1 LNANRP
7 FDSWSVRT
15 SKFVES
21 ITPAVRI
28 SSEIMIHD
36 FRFACRQLIKAPGFA
51 IAAILVLALGIG
63 ANTAVFSLV
72 HTMLFAPPGYAQPHE
87 LVQVFSQDKKNPKSF
102 RAFSYPTLTDIRAQN
117 SVFSGVAAHNV
128 GMVGLGEK
136 GNTRRVFADVVS
148 SDYFAVLGVTPLRGR
163 VFLPE
168 EETPGR
174 DAHVAIVS
182 YSYWARHNLDPSILG
197 SQILINGR
205 SCTVVGILPQ
215 TFTGTMM
222 VFSPEVWMPL
232 SAYDSIANN
241 FATEKS
247 KPLASRDGEHLLL
260 IGRFKPGMTA
270 MTAEAA
276 LKTLAANLEKA
287 FPVEQ
292 KDQTFTTAPVSRF
305 SISDDP
311 PDDSN
316 IAAIAPLLMGMAA
329 IVLLV
334 ACLNLA
340 NMLLARGTARR
351 KEIALRLALGGSRWR
366 IVRQLLTEGLLLA
379 LLGGVGGLMLGIWCS
394 GLLARS
400 LSSLMPLDV
409 VWNGGPSLP
418 VLAVTFGFCLLG
430 TVCFALGPA
439 MKLSR
444 SSVIEDLKEHAGE
457 DVVRR
462 RWRFLPRNPLVVAQI
477 AFSLALLTAAA
488 LFIRGANKAATFETG
503 LHAEKDLLL
512 EVDASLSGASQ
523 SQVQQTYRA
532 LSDRLATLPGVHHVS
547 ISATAPFGM
556 LSLGKAIQ
564 RAGVHVAPDGKP
576 LNAAEGLAY
585 KTRFHSVG
593 ADYFA
598 SVGLPI
604 LRGRAFSVNES
615 TQGEGPAVAIIDEA
629 LARKLWPD
637 GDALGQRIQ
646 YADDNAPRAKGDSPD
661 SMGISQGGKGNIKTG
676 EAIEVI
682 GIVPSTRGALFER
695 QPRGSIYVP
704 FARGF
709 QSAAYFFLQCP
720 GLTKDNVA
728 QMADAIRRSVREVDP
743 TLPVLSLKTYPQHVD
758 SNLQLWTVRAGA
770 TLFTVFGGLALTLA
784 IVGVYGVKAYSVARR
799 TREIGIRMALGA
811 RPSTVQWMIL
821 REGSFMLA
829 GGVLIGLLLAVAT
842 GKLLSGMLYQV
853 GTLDPVAFSMAPLLL
868 AAATFL
874 ATWLPARRA
883 TRISPMTALR
893 TE

>member
-1 LNANRP
+1 
-7 FDSWSVRT
+7 VRVT
-15 SKFVES
+15 
-21 ITPAVRI
+21 
-28 SSEIMIHD
+28 
-36 FRFACRQLIKAPGFA
+36 
-51 IAAILVLALGIG
+51 IA
-63 ANTAVFSLV
+63 
-72 HTMLFAPPGYAQPHE
+72 
-87 LVQVFSQDKKNPKSF
+87 
-102 RAFSYPTLTDIRAQN
+102 
-117 SVFSGVAAHNV
+117 
-128 GMVGLGEK
+128 
-136 GNTRRVFADVVS
+136 RVFAD
-148 SDYFAVLGVTPLRGR
+148 G
-163 VFLPE
+163 FL
-168 EETPGR
+168 
-174 DAHVAIVS
+174 
-182 YSYWARHNLDPSILG
+182 
-197 SQILINGR
+197 
-205 SCTVVGILPQ
+205 
-215 TFTGTMM
+215 
-222 VFSPEVWMPL
+222 
-232 SAYDSIANN
+232 
-241 FATEKS
+241 
-247 KPLASRDGEHLLL
+247 
-260 IGRFKPGMTA
+260 
-270 MTAEAA
+270 AER
-276 LKTLAANLEKA
+276 L
-287 FPVEQ
+287 
-292 KDQTFTTAPVSRF
+292 
-305 SISDDP
+305 
-311 PDDSN
+311 
-316 IAAIAPLLMGMAA
+316 APLLARHPALEIELAA
-329 IVLLV
+329 TSK
-334 ACLNLA
+334 NLS
-340 NMLLARGTARR
+340 LARREA
-351 KEIALRLALGGSRWR
+351 EIALRLALGGSRWR

-532 LSDRLATLPGVHHVS
+532 LSDRLATLPGVQHVS

-576 LNAAEGLAY
+576 SNAAEGLAY

>member
-1 LNANRP
+1 MSFHFSPIASHLLP
-7 FDSWSVRT
+7 IP
-15 SKFVES
+15 ES
-21 ITPAVRI
+21 ISDSFRI

-36 FRFACRQLIKAPGFA
+36 FRFACRQWIKAPGFA

-72 HTMLFAPPGYAQPHE
+72 DTMLFAPPGYAQPHQ
-87 LVQVFSQDKKNPKSF
+87 LVQIFSQDKKNPKSF
-102 RAFSYPTLTDIRAQN
+102 RAFSYPTLSDIRAQN
-117 SVFSGVAAHNV
+117 SVFYGVAAHNV
-128 GMVGLGEK
+128 GMVGVGEK

-148 SDYFAVLGVTPLRGR
+148 SDYFAVLGVAPLRGR

-182 YSYWARHNLDPSILG
+182 YSYWAKHNLDPSILG

-232 SAYDSIANN
+232 SAYDVIANN

-247 KPLASRDGEHLLL
+247 KPLASREGEHLLL

-311 PDDSN
+311 PDDGDV
-316 IAAIAPLLMGMAA
+316 AAIAPLLMGMAA

-418 VLAVTFGFCLLG
+418 VLAATFVFCLLG

-457 DVVRR
+457 DVVHR

-488 LFIRGANKAATFETG
+488 LFIRGANKAARFETG

-512 EVDASLSGASQ
+512 EVDASLSGAPQ
-523 SQVQQTYRA
+523 SQVQRTYRA
-532 LSDRLATLPGVHHVS
+532 LSDRLATLPGVQYVS

-556 LSLGKAIQ
+556 LSLSKAIQ
-564 RAGVHVAPDGKP
+564 RAGVHVAPDQKP
-576 LNAAEGLAY
+576 SNAAEGLAY

-593 ADYFA
+593 AEYFA
-598 SVGLPI
+598 SVGLPL

-615 TQGEGPAVAIIDEA
+615 TQGEGPAVAIIDET

-661 SMGISQGGKGNIKTG
+661 NMGISQGGKGNIKTG

-720 GLTKDNVA
+720 GLTKENVA
-728 QMADAIRRSVREVDP
+728 QMADAIRGTVREVDP
-743 TLPVLSLKTYPQHVD
+743 TLPVLSLKTFPQHVD

-770 TLFTVFGGLALTLA
+770 TLFTVFGALALTLA

-799 TREIGIRMALGA
+799 TREIGIRLALGA

-829 GGVLIGLLLAVAT
+829 GGIVIGLLLAIAT
-842 GKLLSGMLYQV
+842 GKILSGMLYQV
-853 GTLDPVAFSMAPLLL
+853 GALDPVAFSTAPLLL
-868 AAATFL
+868 AAATLL

-883 TRISPMTALR
+883 TRISPMLALR

>member
-316 IAAIAPLLMGMAA
+316 MAAIAPLLMGMAA

-488 LFIRGANKAATFETG
+488 LFIRGANKAATFETR

-532 LSDRLATLPGVHHVS
+532 LSDRLATLPGVQHVS

-576 LNAAEGLAY
+576 SNAAEGLAY